1 MARRKIV
8 APFGRCRSAQTGEQD
23 PEDVCRDFAAGNLR
37 HFSRLPEAY
46 TLRARAGAWVREAVG
61 SRDIDVR
68 RVERRHCQP
77 PPPADD
83 ESIDAPHADSAWPTT
98 SSPDRPPRD
107 APLGPVFD
115 SRKVDH
121 RAGARLSAVSPA
133 RVARGRR
140 RRGRRGRAAARPPSP
155 RRPRCLSRG
164 VFASRRSG
172 APIGA
177 APEEDER
184 GLGLSTHGKEGGEI
198 GIRGH

>member
-46 TLRARAGAWVREAVG
+46 TLRARAGEWVREAVG

-98 SSPDRPPRD
+98 SSPDRPLATHRWALCSIAARSTTAPALGSAPFRRLVSRGD
-107 APLGPVFD
+107 AVAGVAGVVRRGVRLPQGGPGVYRGGF
-115 SRKVDH
+115 S
-121 RAGARLSAVSPA
+121 RAGVLV
-133 RVARGRR
+133 RR
-140 RRGRRGRAAARPPSP
+140 RQGMRWCGRTNAP
-155 RRPRCLSRG
+155 
-164 VFASRRSG
+164 FWRS
-172 APIGA
+172 AKCHA
-177 APEEDER
+177 
-184 GLGLSTHGKEGGEI
+184 
-198 GIRGH
+198 